1 MFILFFLLYIGSTFA
16 SAFKRVRQILHSSL
30 ELTKHHEWQLLHGIV
45 QVLLSRD
52 EMLQLSGVQC
62 VAEVLAQHT
71 QYGHLLLKADIAG
84 TCVWMTSCVVQCMLT
99 CTCTKLCLVVSRCAQ
114 SCVTLDAYLFS
125 LWILIFNIQHGMWLC
140 VINVTMIN
148 WWCCMFLCRVH
159 V

>member
-84 TCVWMTSCVVQCMLT
+84 TCVWMTSCVFQCMLT
-99 CTCTKLCLVVSRCAQ
+99 CTGGMLHQAVSGCVQVCTELCDTGC
-114 SCVTLDAYLFS
+114 LFIQ
-125 LWILIFNIQHGMWLC
+125 LMDINIQH
-140 VINVTMIN
+140 
-148 WWCCMFLCRVH
+148 
-159 V
+159 